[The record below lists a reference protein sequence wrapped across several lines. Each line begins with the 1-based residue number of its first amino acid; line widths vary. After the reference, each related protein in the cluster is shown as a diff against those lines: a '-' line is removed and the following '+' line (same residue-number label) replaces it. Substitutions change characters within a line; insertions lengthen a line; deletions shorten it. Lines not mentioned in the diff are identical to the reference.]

1 MHALETG
8 RKHGICEHSVKGPGR
23 QVAWPTSLA
32 EAGRERSGE
41 RKGSE
46 EGREGATGRRGRVG
60 QRWKGKGKRSLGTV
74 EDYLRRPVVP
84 AKRIDRLSSLTLVV
98 PRRSTQKTCPWP
110 RLPGKGSPLTHT
122 HTLTLSPLSHFQLQ
136 SLPCTT
142 RPVEEE
148 RVAIGNIFVF
158 YHLSLSLRACRWSMQ
173 VRAVQLHSVLILAAG
188 SDTWSVNGCVLGG
201 WWWNPSS
208 WEQRDGHSTCSQS
221 LDCLCG
227 HVAQQWCNS
236 DWWPTQ
242 LSDPSS
248 DSAALT
254 QALLL
259 SLVWRLDVF
268 FFIFFFSI
276 SLTTGGWNSP
286 VTSCNTQII
295 MWYLWRR
302 KITQPVAGSSRR
314 EKRDCGV
321 NGAEGKEDQLI
332 VVFTTDPSASTC
344 TGIRFPQVLFLPSTL
359 WVFTYLH
366 NEEEREDVPSMVAV
380 VRWRLPKRSCVI
392 IVKPVAV

>member
-1 MHALETG
+1 MLVDDRCKSVQCSCTLCSFWQPD
-8 RKHGICEHSVKGPGR
+8 RTHGQWTAVC
-23 QVAWPTSLA
+23 W
-32 EAGRERSGE
+32 
-41 RKGSE
+41 
-46 EGREGATGRRGRVG
+46 EGGDEI
-60 QRWKGKGKRSLGTV
+60 Q
-74 EDYLRRPVVP
+74 
-84 AKRIDRLSSLTLVV
+84 
-98 PRRSTQKTCPWP
+98 
-110 RLPGKGSPLTHT
+110 
-122 HTLTLSPLSHFQLQ
+122 
-136 SLPCTT
+136 
-142 RPVEEE
+142 
-148 RVAIGNIFVF
+148 
-158 YHLSLSLRACRWSMQ
+158 
-173 VRAVQLHSVLILAAG
+173 AAG
-188 SDTWSVNGCVLGG
+188 SSGTAIARAVSRLTVCVAMLH
-201 WWWNPSS
+201 SS
-208 WEQRDGHSTCSQS
+208 DAIVTGDQRS
-221 LDCLCG
+221 CLTRP
-227 HVAQQWCNS
+227 
-236 DWWPTQ
+236 PTQ
-242 LSDPSS
+242 LHWLRPYSCP
-248 DSAALT
+248 
-254 QALLL
+254 L
-259 SLVWRLDVF
+259 SGVWTF
-268 FFIFFFSI
+268 FYIYFFSI